1 MSVSNTRPPRKI
13 ITTHRCVRMTM
24 NAICCFLM
32 ILQSKR
38 STVFR
43 RCDGYVD
50 LCAGTACPR
59 CARRRRTRPR
69 DNWEEPDPDGTIEKQ
84 EADDANGLGEYES
97 GHDTQAKPS
106 RGMTTVLTRIPSLR
120 YPFSTDSSC
129 PSCLWRGSTLD
140 ISSGRMRCTLTRVRL
155 NQSQRHQPEG

>member
-97 GHDTQAKPS
+97 GHDTPGEAEQGHDDCPHQDPLAS
-106 RGMTTVLTRIPSLR
+106 IPLLDWLALSILSLAWINSGHLLWSHAL
-120 YPFSTDSSC
+120 YADSSTAD
-129 PSCLWRGSTLD
+129 P
-140 ISSGRMRCTLTRVRL
+140 VAK
-155 NQSQRHQPEG
+155 